1 MATRGIDFTQLSAED
16 ALDLAILIEEEAEE
30 RYREF
35 AHQMD
40 LHHTPDAASFFRFMA
55 GNEARHRDQLFQRRS
70 SQFGDAPRRVT
81 RAMLWDVEAP
91 DYDEARAFMSPRR
104 AMEAA
109 LRCEQKAHAFFVGAL
124 SAAIRDPAVRA
135 LFEELREEEVHH
147 QELVGQELAK
157 LPAEAEGEID
167 PEDFTDEPTSQ

>member
-1 MATRGIDFTQLSAED
+1 MATQGIDFSQLSAQD

-30 RYREF
+30 RYQEF

-40 LHHTPDAASFFRFMA
+40 VHHTPDVAGFFRFMA
-55 GNEARHRDQLFQRRS
+55 GNEARHREQLAVRRAGR
-70 SQFGDAPRRVT
+70 FGDAPRRVT
-81 RAMLWDVEAP
+81 RSMLWDVEAP
-91 DYDEARAFMSPRR
+91 EYDEARAFMSPRR

-124 SAAIRDPAVRA
+124 GEIRDAAVRSI
-135 LFEELREEEVHH
+135 FEELRDEEVHH
-147 QELVGQELAK
+147 QDLVGGELAK
-157 LPAEAEGEID
+157 LPPETEPGID

>member
-1 MATRGIDFTQLSAED
+1 MATPGIDFAQLSEQD

-30 RYREF
+30 RYQEF

-55 GNEARHRDQLFQRRS
+55 GNEARHRDQLALRRADR
-70 SQFGDAPRRVT
+70 FGDAPRRVT

-91 DYDEARAFMSPRR
+91 DYDEARAFMSARR
-104 AMEAA
+104 AMDAA

-124 SAAIRDPAVRA
+124 TAVRDA
-135 LFEELREEEVHH
+135 AVRSLFEELRDEEVHH
-147 QELVGQELAK
+147 QDLVGRELAK
-157 LPAEAEGEID
+157 LPPETDGEIE